1 MPKCPLNG
9 GKRVREP
16 SWQSREGVVVLRI
29 SWSQKESMRE
39 NGRERRG
46 LSRDG
51 GTKGRGNREGCNQ
64 IRQSSSAYTLTLDTL
79 WVWKGLSLGCN
90 RAGKGGEGLWGIVL
104 GA

>member
-1 MPKCPLNG
+1 
-9 GKRVREP
+9 
-16 SWQSREGVVVLRI
+16 
-29 SWSQKESMRE
+29 MRE

-104 GA
+104 GAWQGKAEASIEVIIVIINSGYNVC